1 MDFVQ
6 TKKEKK
12 WSVGVFFISSS
23 PGNLFVAFFFS
34 KVDAHTIYLWLIFS
48 YRLTQSIDSD

>member
-1 MDFVQ
+1 MDFDQ
-6 TKKEKK
+6 TKKKQEM
-12 WSVGVFFISSS
+12 VRRVFFLYRH